1 MKLNKLSPKTIEELQ
16 DYILLKRPSFYH
28 SSKTSTVIPYDQIEE
43 CLEKLNVAEFS
54 MVNLAELPSSM
65 ELSEDGVLHVEGP
78 VTWQEAKAY
87 CNSKGRDIMTSPTE
101 ELACILAGFAT
112 SATGERCFG
121 FGTLR
126 DQVESLEYINSK
138 GQIATLDASKALEAD
153 SELLKYQKS
162 YSVYCSLKNAPFPRI
177 EKETDLLTGTEGQ
190 LGIITRASFKTTI
203 LEDRSF
209 LFIKLP
215 RWEDDYSKHMEIFSK
230 VQSFRSSIYSCELL
244 DSNSMSVLPSEER
257 VIDAGDL
264 IFLEIQSESFESVYE
279 ELISK
284 FELIDENEMFE
295 MPAAKCHNLRMNVPR
310 YTFERNFRMGVV
322 KKGTDIQVPPEKFS
336 ELLDLYRELS
346 SIGIDYNLFG
356 HFGDAHLHFN
366 FLPDKSKVEICQEK
380 LEELYLKVKELSGSP
395 FAEHGIGLI
404 KQKFIKNFLDD
415 EHYAVFDK
423 LKNEHDPENIFFPQG
438 FLNLNRSTD

>member
-1 MKLNKLSPKTIEELQ
+1 MKLNKLTPKNIKELQ
-16 DYILLKRPSFYH
+16 EYIGLGKPSFYH

-43 CLEKLNVAEFS
+43 YLKSLKVEEFS
-54 MVNLAELPSSM
+54 MVNLAELPQKM
-65 ELSEDGVLHVEGP
+65 ELDASGLLHIEGP

-87 CNSKGRDIMTSPTE
+87 CHSQGRDIMTSPTE

-138 GQIATLDASKALEAD
+138 AKICTLKSSNKLEVD
-153 SELLKYQKS
+153 SELEAYQKS
-162 YSVYCSLKNAPFPRI
+162 YSIYSTFKNAPFPRM
-177 EKETDLLTGTEGQ
+177 ERETDLLTGTEGQ
-190 LGIITRASFKTTI
+190 LGVITGASFRTTK
-203 LEDRSF
+203 LEERSF

-215 RWEDDYSKHMEIFSK
+215 RWEEDYSQHMEIFTK
-230 VQSFRSSIYSCELL
+230 VQSFRDRIFSCELL
-244 DSNSMSVLPSEER
+244 DSNSMSVLPSDER
-257 VIDAGDL
+257 VIDSGDL
-264 IFLEIQSESFESVYE
+264 IFLEIQSDSFESVYE
-279 ELISK
+279 ELIAK
-284 FELIDENEMFE
+284 FELIDENDIFE

-310 YTFERNFRMGVV
+310 YTFERNSRMGVV
-322 KKGTDIQVPPEKFS
+322 KKGTDIQVLPEKFAA
-336 ELLDLYRELS
+336 LLDLYRELA

-366 FLPDKSKVEICQEK
+366 FLPDKSRVEICQDK
-380 LEELYLKVKELSGSP
+380 LEELYYKVKDLSGSP

-404 KQKFIKNFLDD
+404 KQKFIKNFLND

-438 FLNLNRSTD
+438 FLNLNRSID